1 MTAAEAPDVPG
12 AGSQVS
18 IMRTT
23 APANVSRAVVRA
35 WDRSNSGLVVTAR
48 VSMTQ
53 RGAEQLDRLTVWV
66 SARTARSNSLVVLSA
81 LARIAPD
88 ARDQLILTGI
98 SDLALESRRESVRA
112 RFERPAV
119 LVAAGRQQPARALD
133 LSRTGCRMALEGEP
147 VAELGAAV
155 EVRMELLDHRPLRAA
170 AHVLRVDPDGGEL
183 IVHFDRLS
191 ADDAQRVDYEVFST
205 LSSSGRS
212 SSGRA

>member
-1 MTAAEAPDVPG
+1 MTAAAAPDVPG

-18 IMRTT
+18 LMRTT
-23 APANVSRAVVRA
+23 APANVSRAVVRS
-35 WDRSNSGLVVTAR
+35 WDRSDSGLVVTAR
-48 VSMTQ
+48 VAATERTAQ
-53 RGAEQLDRLTVWV
+53 QLDRLTLWV
-66 SARTARSNSLVVLSA
+66 SARTAQSKSLVVLSA

-88 ARDQLILTGI
+88 ARDELVLTGI
-98 SDLALESRRESVRA
+98 SDLALEGRREAVRV
-112 RFERPAV
+112 RFDRPAV
-119 LVAAGRQQPARALD
+119 LVAAGRQQAARALD

-155 EVRMELLDHRPLRAA
+155 EVQMELQDHRPLRAA

-191 ADDAQRVDYEVFST
+191 SDDAQRVDYEVFST
-205 LSSSGRS
+205 LT

>member
-1 MTAAEAPDVPG
+1 MTATEAPDVPS

-18 IMRTT
+18 IMRTS
-23 APANVSRAVVRA
+23 APANVSRALVRS
-35 WDRSNSGLVVTAR
+35 WDRSDTGLVVTAR
-48 VSMTQ
+48 VLVTEQ
-53 RGAEQLDRLTVWV
+53 TAQQLDRLTVWV
-66 SARTARSNSLVVLSA
+66 SARTATSGSLVVLSA
-81 LARIAPD
+81 LARTAPD
-88 ARDQLILTGI
+88 ARDELVLTGI
-98 SDLALESRRESVRA
+98 SDLALEGRREAVRA
-112 RFERPAV
+112 RFERPAL

-155 EVRMELLDHRPLRAA
+155 EVQMELQDHRPLRAA

-205 LSSSGRS
+205 LSSGVR
-212 SSGRA
+212 R